1 MTFRI
6 TMERVIVRH
15 IKSIGVLLLSFSTAL
30 SGLTLAAPTPAA
42 PTVPNKST
50 QAVSAVEI
58 QTIRNNAVRAVTQ
71 MFMYIALEKARERK
85 QVADKAIADV
95 DAALPQLNDPTLI
108 VNWQKARTALAT
120 KPFHDSG
127 DINQLILYHWE
138 NETMPFLG
146 ELDQHMPRNI
156 SRVQKDLYDLVTR
169 MQLMTIIYLRNNAD
183 PLGGNNYIGANSD
196 KDLGTLSKEFTR
208 HLNDLI
214 RSNPTLKTPLAKVSA
229 KWAFLSQHI
238 ADHRVRNVP
247 YIVDLYG
254 HQVIDLL
261 LAEAHRR

>member
-1 MTFRI
+1 
-6 TMERVIVRH
+6 MERVIVRH

-95 DAALPQLNDPTLI
+95 DAALLKLNDPSANRQLAESA
-108 VNWQKARTALAT
+108 NCALAT

-138 NETMPFLG
+138 NETMPFLA